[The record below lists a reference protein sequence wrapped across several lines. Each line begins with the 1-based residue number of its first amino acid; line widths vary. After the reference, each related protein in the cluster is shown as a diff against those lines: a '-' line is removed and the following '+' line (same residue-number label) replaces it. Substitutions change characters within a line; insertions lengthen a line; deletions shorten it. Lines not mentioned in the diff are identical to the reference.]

1 MKNKSIRK
9 ERQSGETLEDNI
21 EEINYCIKVIPKD
34 KINSKGNGAIRLS
47 NLDMNRSN
55 NGNYYNQNNNVE
67 NINDFET
74 ECRNYIEDILKIDEY
89 VKLPNSINNEQ
100 DKIKWKKAHSL
111 RNRMKEYDLIT
122 RTRLYQS
129 NSVNNKAKL
138 NRERY
143 IILNKI
149 PRYREA
155 FPSIMNNTSTDKI
168 KEDIIRTYLKTHAAY
183 FLSQNKKNS
192 NLSLKNM
199 GRNTHFSF
207 RKKSDD
213 RNNSLINYNKH
224 MNDKSKS
231 VEHNNCPNLKK
242 KDRSYN
248 LWKRITV
255 DDIKNTHFT
264 PTEKQYLKDYN
275 IFLNDAFNNFK
286 INQNN
291 NKRQLNVK
299 NQKNIPNYD
308 MINNKIYGHIKNN
321 ANNNLYINNQKRE
334 DAYII
339 NPSQNNIITSPNEEQ
354 YPYFNNYSYSD
365 KNKNLSTYNTEG
377 KRNIYTNDVKSNT
390 NYQHSNNSNY
400 SDESLNMFSN
410 SSTSIYEKYN
420 LKDKN
425 FVLKRDRYALL
436 GKIKNNKE
444 IEVKLV
450 LNKV

>member
-1 MKNKSIRK
+1 
-9 ERQSGETLEDNI
+9 
-21 EEINYCIKVIPKD
+21 
-34 KINSKGNGAIRLS
+34 
-47 NLDMNRSN
+47 
-55 NGNYYNQNNNVE
+55 
-67 NINDFET
+67 
-74 ECRNYIEDILKIDEY
+74 
-89 VKLPNSINNEQ
+89 
-100 DKIKWKKAHSL
+100 
-111 RNRMKEYDLIT
+111 
-122 RTRLYQS
+122 
-129 NSVNNKAKL
+129 
-138 NRERY
+138 
-143 IILNKI
+143 
-149 PRYREA
+149 
-155 FPSIMNNTSTDKI
+155 
-168 KEDIIRTYLKTHAAY
+168 
-183 FLSQNKKNS
+183 
-192 NLSLKNM
+192 
-199 GRNTHFSF
+199 
-207 RKKSDD
+207 
-213 RNNSLINYNKH
+213 
-224 MNDKSKS
+224 
-231 VEHNNCPNLKK
+231 
-242 KDRSYN
+242 
-248 LWKRITV
+248 
-255 DDIKNTHFT
+255 
-264 PTEKQYLKDYN
+264 
-275 IFLNDAFNNFK
+275 
-286 INQNN
+286 
-291 NKRQLNVK
+291 
-299 NQKNIPNYD
+299 